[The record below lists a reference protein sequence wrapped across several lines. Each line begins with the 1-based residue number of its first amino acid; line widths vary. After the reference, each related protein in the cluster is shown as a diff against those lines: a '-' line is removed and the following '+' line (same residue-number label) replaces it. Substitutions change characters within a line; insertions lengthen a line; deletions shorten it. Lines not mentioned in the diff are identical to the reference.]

1 MLQSIGDLISGIF
14 LSGWGLVSSV
24 VNFVWDLLLWLHLD
38 APRLE
43 GLLVGILLAWLLTKR
58 DTHPILKMLSA
69 PLKLVL
75 DILDLAW
82 DQSMEFLDDGWDAVT
97 GWVSNGWNWVKGKIS
112 NGYSSVMSKLKK
124 TKEDLK

>member
-14 LSGWGLVSSV
+14 LSIWGLLTTVTV
-24 VNFVWDLLLWLHLD
+24 FVYDLLMWLHLD

-43 GLLVGILLAWLLTKR
+43 GLLIGILLAWLLQKR
-58 DTHPILKMLSA
+58 DSHPILKMLSA
-69 PLKLVL
+69 PLKLVI

-82 DQSMEFLDDGWDAVT
+82 NQTMEFLDDGWTAIS
-97 GWVSNGWNWVKGKIS
+97 GWTSGVWGWTKGKVLAGY
-112 NGYSSVMSKLKK
+112 NGLMSKLRK